1 MKKLWII
8 FIGIICLF
16 ILSACGGKKEENDIL
31 NPYFTGK
38 VVEVYEKSC
47 LVEVTDIGN
56 GNFFVGEKVVVHTDN
71 DNCPNYDLGDSLT
84 ISFDGK
90 VALSY
95 PPQIFNVS
103 IVHKTDGD

>member
-1 MKKLWII
+1 MKKILSVFLSIL
-8 FIGIICLF
+8 CLF
-16 ILSACGGKKEENDIL
+16 VFTACGCKEEGRGIL
-31 NPYFTGK
+31 EPYFTGK

-71 DNCPNYDLGDSLT
+71 ENCPEYDLGDSLT

>member
-1 MKKLWII
+1 MKKIAIWLL
-8 FIGIICLF
+8 CLF
-16 ILSACGGKKEENDIL
+16 CFFALGACAQKEEGKDIL

-71 DNCPNYDLGDSLT
+71 ENCPEYDLGDSLT